1 MSRPEFSDLDAF
13 VAIVRHRN
21 FRRAARERGVSAS
34 TLSQS
39 VRDLEE
45 RLGVRLLNR
54 TTRSVTPT
62 EAGMRLAARLQ
73 PIFSEMNEALD
84 EVNGFRDT
92 PTGTLRLNVPGAAQ
106 PILAP
111 LAARFLN
118 QYPGIRLKI
127 TVDNNF
133 VDVFAEGFDAGI
145 RYDES
150 LALDMIALPIGPAQR
165 YAVVASPDHVRRH
178 GAPERPEDLLT
189 RPCIRHRFLSG
200 AMLPWEFE
208 KDGQVVK
215 IDAEAVLVTNSPDI
229 AIRAAEDGLGW
240 YATFE
245 SFVSPSIAAGR
256 LVETLQSWCPYFPG
270 PSLYYPSRRHMPAAL
285 RAFIDFIRLGAA
297 QIDIG
302 HMSRKTPDGGAG

>member
-1 MSRPEFSDLDAF
+1 MNRPEFSDLDAF
-13 VAIVRHRN
+13 AAIVRHRN
-21 FRRAARERGVSAS
+21 FRRAALERGVSAS

-39 VRDLEE
+39 VRTLEE

-62 EAGMRLAARLQ
+62 EAGERLAARLS
-73 PIFSEMNEALD
+73 PIFSEMAEALD

-111 LAARFLN
+111 MIARFLSGH
-118 QYPGIRLKI
+118 PGIRLEI
-127 TVDNNF
+127 AIDNSF
-133 VDVFAEGFDAGI
+133 VDVFAQGFDAGI

-150 LALDMIALPIGPAQR
+150 LALDMIAVPIGPPQR
-165 YAVVASPDHVRRH
+165 YAVVASPELVQRH
-178 GAPERPEDLLT
+178 GSPERPEDLLT
-189 RPCIRHRFLSG
+189 RPCIRHRFPSG

-215 IDAEAVLVTNSPDI
+215 IDPDARLVTTSPEL
-229 AIRAAEDGLGW
+229 AIRAAEDGVGW

-245 SFVSPSIAAGR
+245 NFVRPFLNAGR
-256 LVETLQSWCPYFPG
+256 LVEVLASWCPTFPG
-270 PSLYYPSRRHMPAAL
+270 PSLYYSSRRHVPAPL
-285 RAFIDFIRLGAA
+285 RAFIEFVRSETL
-297 QIDIG
+297 
-302 HMSRKTPDGGAG
+302 SS

>member
-1 MSRPEFSDLDAF
+1 MKRPEFSDLDAF

-62 EAGMRLAARLQ
+62 EAGERLAARLS
-73 PIFSEMNEALD
+73 PIFSEMTEALD

-111 LAARFLN
+111 MIALFLGRH
-118 QYPGIRLKI
+118 PGIRLEI

-133 VDVFAEGFDAGI
+133 IDVFAEGFDAGI

-150 LALDMIALPIGPAQR
+150 LALDMIALTIGPPQR
-165 YAVVASPDHVRRH
+165 YCVVASPDHVRLH
-178 GAPERPEDLLT
+178 GSPERPEDLLT
-189 RPCIRHRFLSG
+189 RPCIRHRFPSG
-200 AMLPWEFE
+200 AVLSWEFE
-208 KDGQVVK
+208 KDGEVVK
-215 IDAEAVLVTNSPDI
+215 IDPDALLVTSSPDI
-229 AIRAAEDGLGW
+229 AIRAAEDGVGW

-245 SFVSPSIAAGR
+245 DFVRPAIEAGR
-256 LVETLQSWCPYFPG
+256 LVEALEPWCPSFPG
-270 PSLYYPSRRHMPAAL
+270 PSLYYPSRRHVPAPL
-285 RAFIDFIRLGAA
+285 RAFIEFVRAQPLLSFAKTEAA
-297 QIDIG
+297 
-302 HMSRKTPDGGAG
+302 SSA

>member
-1 MSRPEFSDLDAF
+1 MNAPPFSDLEAF
-13 VAIVRHRN
+13 AAVVRHRN

-34 TLSQS
+34 TLSQA

-62 EAGMRLAARLQ
+62 AAGEKLASRLS
-73 PIFSEMNEALD
+73 PIFAEMTEAID

-106 PILAP
+106 PVLAP
-111 LAARFLN
+111 MIARFLLS
-118 QYPGIRLKI
+118 YPGIRLEI
-127 TVDNNF
+127 TVDNSF
-133 VDVFAEGFDAGI
+133 VDVFAQGFDAGI

-150 LALDMIALPIGPAQR
+150 LALDMIAVPIGPPQR
-165 YAVVASPDHVRRH
+165 YAVVASPEHARKH
-178 GAPERPEDLLT
+178 GFPERPEDLLG

-200 AMLPWEFE
+200 AVLSWEFE
-208 KDGQVVK
+208 KDGRKVK
-215 IDAEAVLVTNSPDI
+215 IDPEAPLITNSPEL

-245 SFVSPSIAAGR
+245 DFVRPSLAAGR
-256 LVETLQSWCPYFPG
+256 LVEALASWCPAFPG
-270 PSLYYPSRRHMPAAL
+270 PSLYYPSRRHVPAAL
-285 RAFIDFIRLGAA
+285 RAFIDFARA
-297 QIDIG
+297 QN
-302 HMSRKTPDGGAG
+302 SRR

>member
-1 MSRPEFSDLDAF
+1 MRRPELADLDAF
-13 VAIVRHRN
+13 AAIVRHRN

-45 RLGVRLLNR
+45 QLGVRLLNR

-62 EAGMRLAARLQ
+62 EAGMRLAARLT
-73 PIFSEMNEALD
+73 PIFSEVNEALD

-92 PTGTLRLNVPGAAQ
+92 PSGLLRLNVPGAVQ

-111 LAARFLN
+111 LVARFLGE
-118 QYPGIRLKI
+118 YPGIRLEI
-127 TVDNNF
+127 AVDNNF

-150 LALDMIALPIGPAQR
+150 LALDMIAVPIGPAQR
-165 YAVVASPDHVRRH
+165 YALVASPDHVRRH
-178 GAPERPEDLLT
+178 GAPERPEDLLK

-200 AMLPWEFE
+200 ALLPWEFE
-208 KDGQVVK
+208 KDGEVVK
-215 IDAEAVLVTNSPDI
+215 IDAEAVLVTTSPDI
-229 AIRAAEDGLGW
+229 AIRATEDGLGW

-245 SFVSPSIAAGR
+245 DFVRPSLDAGR
-256 LVETLQSWCPYFPG
+256 LVEALSSWCPLFPG
-270 PSLYYPSRRHMPAAL
+270 PSLYYSSRRHVPAPL
-285 RAFIDFIRLGAA
+285 RAFIQFVRSGAPPISDR
-297 QIDIG
+297 ID
-302 HMSRKTPDGGAG
+302 S

>member
-1 MSRPEFSDLDAF
+1 MKGPEFSALDAF

-39 VRDLEE
+39 LRDLEE

-62 EAGMRLAARLQ
+62 EAGERLAARLS
-73 PIFSEMNEALD
+73 PIFSEMTEALD

-111 LAARFLN
+111 MIARFLSRHA
-118 QYPGIRLKI
+118 GIRLEV

-133 VDVFAEGFDAGI
+133 IDVFAAGFDAGI

-165 YAVVASPDHVRRH
+165 YCVVASPDHAAGH
-178 GAPERPEDLLT
+178 GVPERPADLLT
-189 RPCIRHRFLSG
+189 RPCIRHRFPSG
-200 AMLPWEFE
+200 AVLPWEFE
-208 KDGQVVK
+208 KDGEVVK
-215 IDAEAVLVTNSPDI
+215 IDPDAVLITTSPEI
-229 AIRAAEDGLGW
+229 AIRAAEDGVGW

-245 SFVSPSIAAGR
+245 DFVRPAIDKGR
-256 LVETLQSWCPYFPG
+256 LVEALAPWCPSFPG
-270 PSLYYPSRRHMPAAL
+270 PSLYYPSRRHVPAPL
-285 RAFIDFIRLGAA
+285 RAFIDFVRMENAA
-297 QIDIG
+297 RAAGQSGNSIG
-302 HMSRKTPDGGAG
+302 LSSS

>member
-1 MSRPEFSDLDAF
+1 MGRPEFSDLDAF

-21 FRRAARERGVSAS
+21 FRRAARG
-34 TLSQS
+34 
-39 VRDLEE
+39 
-45 RLGVRLLNR
+45 
-54 TTRSVTPT
+54 
-62 EAGMRLAARLQ
+62 
-73 PIFSEMNEALD
+73 I
-84 EVNGFRDT
+84 
-92 PTGTLRLNVPGAAQ
+92 LRLNVPGAAQ

-111 LAARFLN
+111 LVARFLEGH
-118 QYPGIRLKI
+118 PGIRLEI

-189 RPCIRHRFLSG
+189 RPCLRHRFLSG

-245 SFVSPSIAAGR
+245 SFVRPSLDAGR
-256 LVETLQSWCPYFPG
+256 LVEALPSWCPYFPG
-270 PSLYYPSRRHMPAAL
+270 PSLYYPSRRHMPAPL
-285 RAFIDFIRLGAA
+285 RAFIDFV
-297 QIDIG
+297 Q
-302 HMSRKTPDGGAG
+302 AGN

>member
-1 MSRPEFSDLDAF
+1 MNRPEFSDLDAF

-62 EAGMRLAARLQ
+62 EAGERLAARLQ

-92 PTGTLRLNVPGAAQ
+92 PAGTLRLNVPGAAQ

-111 LAARFLN
+111 MIARFLGR
-118 QYPGIRLKI
+118 YPGIRLEI
-127 TVDNNF
+127 TVDNNLI
-133 VDVFAEGFDAGI
+133 DVFAEGFDAGI

-150 LALDMIALPIGPAQR
+150 LALDMIAVPIGPPQR
-165 YAVVASPDHVRRH
+165 FTVVASPDHVRLH
-178 GAPERPEDLLT
+178 GMPQRPEDLLR

-200 AMLPWEFE
+200 VILPWEFE
-208 KDGQVVK
+208 KDGETVK
-215 IDAEAVLVTNSPDI
+215 IDPDSPLVTNSADL

-245 SFVSPSIAAGR
+245 DFVRPALAAGR
-256 LVETLQSWCPYFPG
+256 LVEALTPWCSFFPG
-270 PSLYYPSRRHMPAAL
+270 PSLYYPSRRHMPAPL
-285 RAFIDFIRLGAA
+285 RAFVDFIR
-297 QIDIG
+297 
-302 HMSRKTPDGGAG
+302 AGN

>member
-1 MSRPEFSDLDAF
+1 MRRPELSDLDAF
-13 VAIVRHRN
+13 AAIVRHRN

-62 EAGMRLAARLQ
+62 EAGMRLAARLT
-73 PIFSEMNEALD
+73 PIFSEVSEALD

-111 LAARFLN
+111 MIARFLDRH
-118 QYPGIRLKI
+118 PGIRLEI

-150 LALDMIALPIGPAQR
+150 LALDMIAVPIGPRQR
-165 YAVVASPDHVRRH
+165 YAVVASPEHVRLH
-178 GAPERPEDLLT
+178 GSLERPEDLLT

-208 KDGQVVK
+208 KDGEVVK
-215 IDAEAVLVTNSPDI
+215 IDPDALLVTNSPDI

-245 SFVSPSIAAGR
+245 SFVRP
-256 LVETLQSWCPYFPG
+256 LL
-270 PSLYYPSRRHMPAAL
+270 
-285 RAFIDFIRLGAA
+285 D
-297 QIDIG
+297 
-302 HMSRKTPDGGAG
+302 RKSVV

>member
-1 MSRPEFSDLDAF
+1 MNHPEFSDLDAF

-21 FRRAARERGVSAS
+21 FRRAAKERGVSAS

-62 EAGMRLAARLQ
+62 EAGERLASRLS
-73 PIFSEMNEALD
+73 PIFSEMAEALD

-111 LAARFLN
+111 MVARFLSRH
-118 QYPGIRLKI
+118 PGIRLEI
-127 TVDNNF
+127 TVDNSF

-165 YAVVASPDHVRRH
+165 YCVVASPDHIRH
-178 GAPERPEDLLT
+178 HGSPERPEDLLT

-200 AMLPWEFE
+200 AVLSWEFE
-208 KDGQVVK
+208 KDDQVVK
-215 IDAEAVLVTNSPDI
+215 IDPDALLVTTSPDI
-229 AIRAAEDGLGW
+229 AIRAAEDGVGW

-245 SFVSPSIAAGR
+245 DFVRPALDAGR
-256 LVETLQSWCPYFPG
+256 LVEALVPWCRPFPG
-270 PSLYYPSRRHMPAAL
+270 PSLYYSSRRHVPAPL
-285 RAFIDFIRLGAA
+285 RAFIDFVRRETAKAGAL
-297 QIDIG
+297 D
-302 HMSRKTPDGGAG
+302 

>member
-1 MSRPEFSDLDAF
+1 MRRPELSDLDAF
-13 VAIVRHRN
+13 ATIVRHRN
-21 FRRAARERGVSAS
+21 FRRAARERGVAAS

-62 EAGMRLAARLQ
+62 EAGMRLAARLT
-73 PIFSEMNEALD
+73 PIFSEVDEALD

-92 PTGTLRLNVPGAAQ
+92 PTGILRLNVPGAAQ

-111 LAARFLN
+111 LVARFLG
-118 QYPGIRLKI
+118 QYPGIRLEI
-127 TVDNNF
+127 AVDNNF

-150 LALDMIALPIGPAQR
+150 LALDMIAVPIAPAQR
-165 YAVVASPDHVRRH
+165 YALVAAPEHVRRH
-178 GAPERPEDLLT
+178 GAPERPEDLLK

-200 AMLPWEFE
+200 ALLPWEFE
-208 KDGQVVK
+208 KDGEVVK
-215 IDAEAVLVTNSPDI
+215 IDAEAVLVTTSPDI

-245 SFVSPSIAAGR
+245 DFVRPSIAAGR
-256 LVETLQSWCPYFPG
+256 LVEALAPWCPTFPG
-270 PSLYYPSRRHMPAAL
+270 PSLYYPSRRHVPAPL
-285 RAFIDFIRLGAA
+285 RAFIQFVRAETA
-297 QIDIG
+297 
-302 HMSRKTPDGGAG
+302 KA

>member
-1 MSRPEFSDLDAF
+1 MDRPEFSDLDAF

-62 EAGMRLAARLQ
+62 EAGERLAARLS
-73 PIFSEMNEALD
+73 PIFSEMTEALD

-111 LAARFLN
+111 MIARFLGVH
-118 QYPGIRLKI
+118 PAIRLEI
-127 TVDNNF
+127 AVDNNF
-133 VDVFAEGFDAGI
+133 IDVFAEGFDAGI

-150 LALDMIALPIGPAQR
+150 LALDMIALPIAPAQR
-165 YAVVASPDHVRRH
+165 YAVVASPDVVRRH

-189 RPCIRHRFLSG
+189 RPCIRHRFQSG
-200 AMLPWEFE
+200 AMLSWEFE
-208 KDGQVVK
+208 KDGETVK
-215 IDAEAVLVTNSPDI
+215 VDPEAILVTTSPEI
-229 AIRAAEDGLGW
+229 AIRAAEDGVGF

-245 SFVSPSIAAGR
+245 NFVKASIDAGR
-256 LVETLQSWCPYFPG
+256 LVEALAPWCPSFPG
-270 PSLYYPSRRHMPAAL
+270 PKLYYPSRRHVPAPL
-285 RAFIDFIRLGAA
+285 RAFIDFVRREPATTL
-297 QIDIG
+297 
-302 HMSRKTPDGGAG
+302 T

>member
-1 MSRPEFSDLDAF
+1 MRRPELSDLDAF
-13 VAIVRHRN
+13 AAIVRHRN

-62 EAGMRLAARLQ
+62 EAGMRLAARLT
-73 PIFSEMNEALD
+73 PIFSEVSEALD
-84 EVNGFRDT
+84 EVNGFRDA

-111 LAARFLN
+111 MIARFLN
-118 QYPGIRLKI
+118 RHPGIRLEI

-150 LALDMIALPIGPAQR
+150 LALDMIAVPIGPPQR
-165 YAVVASPDHVRRH
+165 YAVVAAPDHVHRH

-208 KDGQVVK
+208 KDGEVVK
-215 IDAEAVLVTNSPDI
+215 IDADSVLITTSPDI
-229 AIRAAEDGLGW
+229 AIRAAEDGVGW

-245 SFVSPSIAAGR
+245 NFVRPAIAAGR
-256 LVETLQSWCPYFPG
+256 LVEVLVPWCPSFPG
-270 PSLYYPSRRHMPAAL
+270 PSLYYSSRRHVPAPL
-285 RAFIDFIRLGAA
+285 RAFIQFVRSDASQASG
-297 QIDIG
+297 QSD
-302 HMSRKTPDGGAG
+302 

>member
-1 MSRPEFSDLDAF
+1 MKDPSFSDLDAF
-13 VAIVRHRN
+13 AAVVRHRN

-39 VRDLEE
+39 VRDLEQ

-62 EAGMRLAARLQ
+62 EAGARLASRLS
-73 PIFSEMNEALD
+73 PIFAEMTEALD
-84 EVNGFRDT
+84 EVNGFRET

-111 LAARFLN
+111 MIARFLRS
-118 QYPGIRLKI
+118 YPGIRLEI
-127 TVDNNF
+127 TVDNSF
-133 VDVFAEGFDAGI
+133 VDVFAQGCDAGI

-150 LALDMIALPIGPAQR
+150 LALDMIAVPLGRPQR
-165 YAVVASPDHVRRH
+165 YAVVASPDHVREH
-178 GAPERPEDLLT
+178 GLPERPEDLLR

-208 KDGQVVK
+208 KDGETVK
-215 IDAEAVLVTNSPDI
+215 IDPEGPLVTTSPELG
-229 AIRAAEDGLGW
+229 IRAAEDGLGW

-245 SFVSPSIAAGR
+245 DFVRPSLAAGR
-256 LVETLQSWCPYFPG
+256 LVEALASWCPPFPG
-270 PSLYYPSRRHMPAAL
+270 PSLYYPSRRYMPAAL
-285 RAFIDFIRLGAA
+285 RAFVGFVRGEARTATD
-297 QIDIG
+297 
-302 HMSRKTPDGGAG
+302 

>member
-1 MSRPEFSDLDAF
+1 MNAPPFSDLDAF
-13 VAIVRHRN
+13 VAVVRHRN

-62 EAGMRLAARLQ
+62 EAGVRLASRLS
-73 PIFSEMNEALD
+73 PIFMEMTEAID

-111 LAARFLN
+111 MIARFLLLH
-118 QYPGIRLKI
+118 PGIRLEI
-127 TVDNNF
+127 TVDNSF
-133 VDVFAEGFDAGI
+133 VDVFAQGFDAGI

-150 LALDMIALPIGPAQR
+150 LALDMIAVPLGRPQR
-165 YAVVASPDHVRRH
+165 YAVVASPEHAHQH
-178 GAPERPEDLLT
+178 GMPQRPEDLLR
-189 RPCIRHRFLSG
+189 RPCIRHRFPSG
-200 AMLPWEFE
+200 AVLPWEFE
-208 KDGQVVK
+208 KDGETVK
-215 IDAEAVLVTNSPDI
+215 VDPEALLVTTSPDL

-245 SFVSPSIAAGR
+245 DFVHPSLAAGR
-256 LVETLQSWCPYFPG
+256 LVEALASWCPYFPG
-270 PSLYYPSRRHMPAAL
+270 PSLYYPSRRHVPAPL
-285 RAFIDFIRLGAA
+285 RAFIDFVRSEMPRG
-297 QIDIG
+297 
-302 HMSRKTPDGGAG
+302 

>member
-62 EAGMRLAARLQ
+62 EAGERLAARLS
-73 PIFSEMNEALD
+73 PILSEMTEAID

-92 PTGTLRLNVPGAAQ
+92 PTGTLRLNVPGAVQ

-111 LAARFLN
+111 MIARFLGKH
-118 QYPGIRLKI
+118 PGIRLEI
-127 TVDNNF
+127 TVDNSF
-133 VDVFAEGFDAGI
+133 VDVFAQGFDAGI

-150 LALDMIALPIGPAQR
+150 LALDMIAMPIGPPQR
-165 YAVVASPDHVRRH
+165 YSVVASPDHVFKH
-178 GAPERPEDLLT
+178 GFPERPEDLLR

-200 AMLPWEFE
+200 AVLSWEFE
-208 KDGQVVK
+208 KDGETVK
-215 IDAEAVLVTNSPDI
+215 IDPEAVLVTTS
-229 AIRAAEDGLGW
+229 AE
-240 YATFE
+240 
-245 SFVSPSIAAGR
+245 
-256 LVETLQSWCPYFPG
+256 
-270 PSLYYPSRRHMPAAL
+270 
-285 RAFIDFIRLGAA
+285 
-297 QIDIG
+297 
-302 HMSRKTPDGGAG
+302 

>member
-62 EAGMRLAARLQ
+62 EAGERLAARLS

-92 PTGTLRLNVPGAAQ
+92 PSGTLRLNVPGAAQ

-111 LAARFLN
+111 MIARFLSGH
-118 QYPGIRLKI
+118 PGIRLDI
-127 TVDNNF
+127 TVDNSF
-133 VDVFAEGFDAGI
+133 VDVFAQGFDAGI

-150 LALDMIALPIGPAQR
+150 LALDMIAVPIGPPQR
-165 YAVVASPDHVRRH
+165 YAVVASPELAQRY
-178 GAPERPEDLLT
+178 GSPERPEDLLT
-189 RPCIRHRFLSG
+189 RPCIRHRFPSG

-208 KDGQVVK
+208 KDGEVVK
-215 IDAEAVLVTNSPDI
+215 IDPDAPLVTTSPDI
-229 AIRAAEDGLGW
+229 AIRAAEDGVGW

-245 SFVSPSIAAGR
+245 DFVRTAIDAGR
-256 LVETLQSWCPYFPG
+256 LVEALSSWCPTFPG
-270 PSLYYPSRRHMPAAL
+270 PSLYYSSRRHVPAPL
-285 RAFIDFIRLGAA
+285 RAFIEFVRSEA
-297 QIDIG
+297 QHGDQ
-302 HMSRKTPDGGAG
+302 

>member
-1 MSRPEFSDLDAF
+1 MKLPQFSDLDAF
-13 VAIVRHRN
+13 VAVVRHRN
-21 FRRAARERGVSAS
+21 FRQAAREHGVSAS

-62 EAGMRLAARLQ
+62 EAGEKLATRLS
-73 PIFSEMNEALD
+73 PIFAEMTEAID

-92 PTGTLRLNVPGAAQ
+92 PTRTLRLNVPGAAQ

-111 LAARFLN
+111 MIARFLG
-118 QYPGIRLKI
+118 QHPGIRLEI
-127 TVDNNF
+127 TIDNSF
-133 VDVFAEGFDAGI
+133 VDVFAQGFDAGI

-150 LALDMIALPIGPAQR
+150 LALDMIALPIGAPQR
-165 YAVVASPDHVRRH
+165 YAVVASPEHVRKH
-178 GAPERPEDLLT
+178 GLPERPQDLLA

-200 AMLPWEFE
+200 AVLPWEFE
-208 KDGQVVK
+208 KDGEKVK
-215 IDAEAVLVTNSPDI
+215 IDPEALLVTNSPEL

-245 SFVSPSIAAGR
+245 DFVRPSLASGR
-256 LVETLQSWCPYFPG
+256 LVEALASWCPSFPG
-270 PSLYYPSRRHMPAAL
+270 PSLYYPSRRHVPAAL
-285 RAFIDFIRLGAA
+285 RAFIDFVRA
-297 QIDIG
+297 QIPR
-302 HMSRKTPDGGAG
+302 S

>member
-1 MSRPEFSDLDAF
+1 MKRPEFSDLDAF

-21 FRRAARERGVSAS
+21 FRRAAKERGVSAS

-62 EAGMRLAARLQ
+62 EAGERLAGRLS
-73 PIFSEMNEALD
+73 PIFSEMTEALD

-111 LAARFLN
+111 MVARFLG
-118 QYPGIRLKI
+118 QHPGIRLEI

-133 VDVFAEGFDAGI
+133 IDVFAEGFDAGI

-150 LALDMIALPIGPAQR
+150 LALDMIALKIGPPQR
-165 YAVVASPDHVRRH
+165 YCVVASPDHVRRH
-178 GAPERPEDLLT
+178 GSPERPEDLLT
-189 RPCIRHRFLSG
+189 RPCIRHRFPSG
-200 AMLPWEFE
+200 AVLSWEFE
-208 KDGQVVK
+208 KDGEVVK
-215 IDAEAVLVTNSPDI
+215 IDPDALLVTSSPDI
-229 AIRAAEDGLGW
+229 AIRAAEDGVGW

-245 SFVSPSIAAGR
+245 DFVRPAIKAGR
-256 LVETLQSWCPYFPG
+256 LVEALKLWCPSFPG
-270 PSLYYPSRRHMPAAL
+270 PSLYYPSRRHVPAPL
-285 RAFIDFIRLGAA
+285 RAFIAFVRAEVL
-297 QIDIG
+297 
-302 HMSRKTPDGGAG
+302 KT

>member
-1 MSRPEFSDLDAF
+1 MNGPPFSDLDAF
-13 VAIVRHRN
+13 AAVVRHRN

-39 VRDLEE
+39 VRDIEE
-45 RLGVRLLNR
+45 RLGVRLLTR

-62 EAGMRLAARLQ
+62 EAGARLAARLS
-73 PIFSEMNEALD
+73 PIFAEMTEALD

-111 LAARFLN
+111 VIARFLKA
-118 QYPGIRLKI
+118 YPGIRLEI
-127 TVDNNF
+127 AVDNSF

-145 RYDES
+145 RFDES
-150 LALDMIALPIGPAQR
+150 LALDMIAVPMGPPQR
-165 YAVVASPDHVRRH
+165 YAVVASPEHVRQH
-178 GAPERPEDLLT
+178 GLPERPEDLLH

-200 AMLPWEFE
+200 AIMPWEFE
-208 KDGQVVK
+208 KDGKTAK
-215 IDAEAVLVTNSPDI
+215 IDPDARLVTTSPDL

-245 SFVSPSIAAGR
+245 DFVRPSLAAGR
-256 LVETLQSWCPYFPG
+256 LIEALVPWCPYFPG
-270 PSLYYPSRRHMPAAL
+270 PSLYYPSRRHVPAAL
-285 RAFIDFIRLGAA
+285 RAFIDFVRTGPSTA
-297 QIDIG
+297 
-302 HMSRKTPDGGAG
+302 

>member
-1 MSRPEFSDLDAF
+1 MKRLELADLDAF
-13 VAIVRHRN
+13 AAIVRHRN

-62 EAGMRLAARLQ
+62 EAGERLAARLT
-73 PIFSEMNEALD
+73 PIFAEVSEALD

-111 LAARFLN
+111 MIARFLSRH
-118 QYPGIRLKI
+118 PGIRLEI

-150 LALDMIALPIGPAQR
+150 LALDMIAVPIGPPQR
-165 YAVVASPDHVRRH
+165 YAVVASPEHVRHH
-178 GAPERPEDLLT
+178 GAPEHPRDLLT

-200 AMLPWEFE
+200 AVLPWEFE
-208 KDGQVVK
+208 KDGEVVK
-215 IDAEAVLVTNSPDI
+215 IDADAVLVTTSPDI
-229 AIRAAEDGLGW
+229 GIRAAEDGVGW

-245 SFVSPSIAAGR
+245 DFVRPAIAAGR
-256 LVETLQSWCPYFPG
+256 LVEALVPWCAAFPG
-270 PSLYYPSRRHMPAAL
+270 PSLYYPSRRHVPAPL
-285 RAFIDFIRLGAA
+285 RAFIQFVRSDASQDSG
-297 QIDIG
+297 QSD
-302 HMSRKTPDGGAG
+302 

>member
-1 MSRPEFSDLDAF
+1 MSLPPFSDLDAF
-13 VAIVRHRN
+13 VAVVRHRN
-21 FRRAARERGVSAS
+21 FRRAARERGVAVS

-39 VRDLEE
+39 VRHLEE

-62 EAGMRLAARLQ
+62 EAGEKLAARLS
-73 PIFSEMNEALD
+73 PIFSEMTDAID

-111 LAARFLN
+111 KIARFLG
-118 QYPGIRLKI
+118 QYPGIRLEV
-127 TVDNNF
+127 TVDNNLI
-133 VDVFAEGFDAGI
+133 DVFAQGFDAGV

-150 LALDMIALPIGPAQR
+150 LALDMIAVPIGPPQR
-165 YAVVASPDHVRRH
+165 FTVVASPDHARGH
-178 GAPERPEDLLT
+178 GLPERPEDLLR

-200 AMLPWEFE
+200 AMVPWEFE
-208 KDGQVVK
+208 KDGETVK
-215 IDAEAVLVTNSPDI
+215 IEPEGALVTNSPEL

-245 SFVSPSIAAGR
+245 DFVRPALAAGR
-256 LVETLQSWCPYFPG
+256 LVEALVPWCPHFPG
-270 PSLYYPSRRHMPAAL
+270 PSLYYPSRRHVPAPL
-285 RAFIDFIRLGAA
+285 RAFIDFVRAEMPRG
-297 QIDIG
+297 
-302 HMSRKTPDGGAG
+302 SRSTSSR

>member
-1 MSRPEFSDLDAF
+1 MNRPEFSDLDAF
-13 VAIVRHRN
+13 VTIVRHRN

-62 EAGMRLAARLQ
+62 EAGERLAARLS
-73 PIFSEMNEALD
+73 PIFSEMTEALD

-111 LAARFLN
+111 LVARFLG
-118 QYPGIRLKI
+118 QHPGIRLEI

-133 VDVFAEGFDAGI
+133 VDVFAAGFDAGI

-165 YAVVASPDHVRRH
+165 YALVASPDLARQH
-178 GAPERPEDLLT
+178 GVPQRPEDLLT
-189 RPCIRHRFLSG
+189 RPCIRHRFHSG
-200 AMLPWEFE
+200 AVLPWEFE
-208 KDGQVVK
+208 KDGERVK
-215 IDAEAVLVTNSPDI
+215 IDPDAVLVTTSPEI
-229 AIRAAEDGLGW
+229 AIRAAEDRVGW

-245 SFVSPSIAAGR
+245 DFVRPAIEAGR
-256 LVETLQSWCPYFPG
+256 LVEALAPWCPSFPG
-270 PSLYYPSRRHMPAAL
+270 PSLYYPSRRHVPAPL
-285 RAFIDFIRLGAA
+285 RAFIDFVRKENAVRQQVNPAIR
-297 QIDIG
+297 
-302 HMSRKTPDGGAG
+302 SV

>member
-1 MSRPEFSDLDAF
+1 MNRPEFSDLDAF
-13 VAIVRHRN
+13 VTIVRHRN

-62 EAGMRLAARLQ
+62 DAGERLAARLS
-73 PIFSEMNEALD
+73 PIFSEMTEALD

-111 LAARFLN
+111 LVARFLG
-118 QYPGIRLKI
+118 QHPGIRLEI

-150 LALDMIALPIGPAQR
+150 LALDMIALPIGRPQR
-165 YAVVASPDHVRRH
+165 YALVASPELARRQGLPQH
-178 GAPERPEDLLT
+178 PKELLT
-189 RPCIRHRFLSG
+189 RPCIRHRFHSG
-200 AMLPWEFE
+200 AVLPWEFE
-208 KDGQVVK
+208 KDGETVK
-215 IDAEAVLVTNSPDI
+215 LDPDALLVTTSPDI
-229 AIRAAEDGLGW
+229 AIRAAEDGVGW

-245 SFVSPSIAAGR
+245 DFVRPALAAGR
-256 LVETLQSWCPYFPG
+256 LVEALTSWCPSFPG
-270 PSLYYPSRRHMPAAL
+270 PSLYYPSRRHVPAPL
-285 RAFIDFIRLGAA
+285 RAFIDFVRGEAI
-297 QIDIG
+297 
-302 HMSRKTPDGGAG
+302 

>member
-1 MSRPEFSDLDAF
+1 MRKPSFSDLDAF
-13 VAIVRHRN
+13 AAVVRHRN

-39 VRDLEE
+39 VRDLEQ

-62 EAGMRLAARLQ
+62 DAGARLAARLS
-73 PIFSEMNEALD
+73 PIFAEMTEALD
-84 EVNGFRDT
+84 EVNGFRAT

-111 LAARFLN
+111 MIARFLRS
-118 QYPGIRLKI
+118 YPGIRLEI

-133 VDVFAEGFDAGI
+133 VDVFAQGCDAGI

-150 LALDMIALPIGPAQR
+150 LALDMIAVPLGRPQR
-165 YAVVASPDHVRRH
+165 YAVVASPGHAGEH
-178 GAPERPEDLLT
+178 GLPDRPEDLLR

-208 KDGQVVK
+208 KDGETVK
-215 IDAEAVLVTNSPDI
+215 IDPEGPLVTTSPELG
-229 AIRAAEDGLGW
+229 IRAAEDGLGW

-245 SFVSPSIAAGR
+245 DFVRPALAAGR
-256 LVETLQSWCPYFPG
+256 LVEALAFWCPCFPG
-270 PSLYYPSRRHMPAAL
+270 PSLYYPSRRHVPAAL
-285 RAFIDFIRLGAA
+285 RAFIGFVRGEARTAMD
-297 QIDIG
+297 
-302 HMSRKTPDGGAG
+302 

>member
-1 MSRPEFSDLDAF
+1 MSRPQFSDLDAF

-62 EAGMRLAARLQ
+62 EAGERLASRLS
-73 PIFSEMNEALD
+73 PIFAEMTEAID

-111 LAARFLN
+111 MIARFLG
-118 QYPGIRLKI
+118 QHPGIRLEI
-127 TVDNNF
+127 TIDNSF
-133 VDVFAEGFDAGI
+133 VDVFAQGFDAGV

-150 LALDMIALPIGPAQR
+150 LALDMIAVPIGPPQR
-165 YAVVASPDHVRRH
+165 YTVVASPDHVLKH
-178 GAPERPEDLLT
+178 GFPERPEDLLR

-200 AMLPWEFE
+200 AVLPWEFE
-208 KDGQVVK
+208 KDGETVK
-215 IDAEAVLVTNSPDI
+215 IDPDALLITTSPDI

-240 YATFE
+240 YATFAD
-245 SFVSPSIAAGR
+245 FVRPSLAAGR
-256 LVETLQSWCPYFPG
+256 LVEALVPWCPSFPG
-270 PSLYYPSRRHMPAAL
+270 PSLYYPSRRHVPAPL
-285 RAFIDFIRLGAA
+285 RAFIDFVRAEA
-297 QIDIG
+297 
-302 HMSRKTPDGGAG
+302 SKA

>member
-1 MSRPEFSDLDAF
+1 MNRPQFSDLDAF
-13 VAIVRHRN
+13 VAVVRHRN

-62 EAGMRLAARLQ
+62 EAGVRLASRLS
-73 PIFSEMNEALD
+73 PIFAEMTEAID

-111 LAARFLN
+111 MIARFLGRH
-118 QYPGIRLKI
+118 PGIHLEI
-127 TVDNNF
+127 TVDNSF
-133 VDVFAEGFDAGI
+133 VDVFAQGFDAGI

-150 LALDMIALPIGPAQR
+150 LALDMIAVPIGPPHR
-165 YAVVASPDHVRRH
+165 YTVVASPDHVLQH
-178 GAPERPEDLLT
+178 GFPERPEDLLR

-200 AMLPWEFE
+200 AVLPWEFE
-208 KDGQVVK
+208 KDGETVK
-215 IDAEAVLVTNSPDI
+215 IDPDGPLVTTSAEL

-245 SFVSPSIAAGR
+245 DFVRPSLDAGR
-256 LVETLQSWCPYFPG
+256 LVEALAPWCPSFPG
-270 PSLYYPSRRHMPAAL
+270 PSLYYPSRRHVPAPL
-285 RAFIDFIRLGAA
+285 RAFIDFVRSEKFLSKP
-297 QIDIG
+297 
-302 HMSRKTPDGGAG
+302 SR